1 MSKLEGIFSASVSII
16 TEKNELDIGATVD
29 HAKAVDKFG
38 VQPAFLGSTS
48 QSQLISVQEKKNLI
62 IEISKH
68 KFQNNI
74 LIGTGCN
81 SLKDT
86 VNIMSHALECN
97 LNNFLIGNPAY
108 YKNDD
113 AGVYDFF
120 KKIIKEIS
128 NAKIVI
134 YNFNKLMNYT
144 FSADIVKRLVGDYP
158 DNIIG
163 MKDSSGNCWD
173 SLHLPNFSMFVGS
186 ETKLLV
192 GLRKKCAGV
201 ISATTQ
207 ITHFLAKKI
216 YEDFKNNNVDEDL
229 NDQLVKIRAAFD
241 RTGDLVS
248 AVHTYLSQ
256 KDTKYKRL
264 LPPLSLLPKAKEQEL
279 LTKLKELNFI
289 SKNIAA

>member
-86 VNIMSHALECN
+86 INIMFHTLEFN

-113 AGVYDFF
+113 NGVFDFYS
-120 KKIIKEIS
+120 KIII
-128 NAKIVI
+128 
-134 YNFNKLMNYT
+134 
-144 FSADIVKRLVGDYP
+144 
-158 DNIIG
+158 
-163 MKDSSGNCWD
+163 
-173 SLHLPNFSMFVGS
+173 
-186 ETKLLV
+186 
-192 GLRKKCAGV
+192 
-201 ISATTQ
+201 
-207 ITHFLAKKI
+207 
-216 YEDFKNNNVDEDL
+216 
-229 NDQLVKIRAAFD
+229 
-241 RTGDLVS
+241 
-248 AVHTYLSQ
+248 
-256 KDTKYKRL
+256 
-264 LPPLSLLPKAKEQEL
+264 
-279 LTKLKELNFI
+279 LK
-289 SKNIAA
+289 